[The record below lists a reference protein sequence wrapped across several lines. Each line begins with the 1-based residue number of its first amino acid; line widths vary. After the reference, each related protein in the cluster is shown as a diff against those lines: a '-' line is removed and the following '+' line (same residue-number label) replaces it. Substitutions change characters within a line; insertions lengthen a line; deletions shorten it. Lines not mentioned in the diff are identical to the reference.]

1 MLGCDRYLV
10 VTDTPAV
17 VGMARAHLGQEAVL
31 DPGLDPRERDNPIAA
46 AVRRKEASDFFLLG
60 QCDGVVLSKVT
71 KPSRART
78 DGRLFSLSRHCSRL
92 RRPRPYVVDSWEN
105 A

>member
-1 MLGCDRYLV
+1 V

-31 DPGLDPRERDNPIAA
+31 EPGLDPRERNNPNAA

-60 QCDGVVLSKVT
+60 QCDGVVLSKVRES
-71 KPSRART
+71 SRVRT
-78 DGRLFSLSRHCSRL
+78 DGRYFSLSCISPLVAPRL
-92 RRPRPYVVDSWEN
+92 RRPRPRVR
-105 A
+105 AR